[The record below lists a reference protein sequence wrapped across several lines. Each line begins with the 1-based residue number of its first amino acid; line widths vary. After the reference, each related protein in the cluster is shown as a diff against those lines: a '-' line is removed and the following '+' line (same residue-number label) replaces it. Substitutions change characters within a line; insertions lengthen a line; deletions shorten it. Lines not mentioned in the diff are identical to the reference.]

1 MQARR
6 GSRGEIRLTEIS
18 WIGSGKMLYAAKLL
32 VTPAGYTPDIGYK
45 GYRMQIDFPQD
56 LTTAGDLFSTLKR
69 LCGGAA
75 GCASYNLPLSKS
87 NS

>member
-1 MQARR
+1 
-6 GSRGEIRLTEIS
+6 
-18 WIGSGKMLYAAKLL
+18 
-32 VTPAGYTPDIGYK
+32 
-45 GYRMQIDFPQD
+45 MQIDFAQD